1 MVLNFIFHEKKL
13 SEICNMDFKEI
24 IAKLKDLMEPTF
36 FFLAGFFITFL
47 INNGIFIAIR
57 FDGYNTLMFGTW
69 ATGFEDANLAL
80 SAGGWITVIILIA
93 ALAVGFYFWYLRK
106 FAHMEKQWLSPYIDY
121 PLMALGGILLEILL
135 FGACLK
141 LVW

>member
-1 MVLNFIFHEKKL
+1 
-13 SEICNMDFKEI
+13 MDFKEI
-24 IAKLKDLMEPTF
+24 IAKLEDLMEPTF

-47 INNGIFIAIR
+47 INNAIFIAIQ
-57 FDGYNTLMFGTW
+57 FPGYNTLMYGTW
-69 ATGFEDANLAL
+69 VTGFDTADLAL
-80 SAGGWITVIILIA
+80 NAGGWITVIILIA

-106 FAHMEKQWLSPYIDY
+106 FAHMEKPWLSPYIDY
-121 PLMALGGILLEILL
+121 PLIALGGILLEILL